1 MSWTETD
8 DKELQECLDRLLA
21 EQKELESKLRPIGII
36 INNTRIIQDGEST
49 SYNKLRERVITK
61 IPPKDMWGVDMT
73 DEIRLQIK
81 NECITKTNEL
91 LGELD
96 E

>member
-8 DKELQECLDRLLA
+8 DNEIQECLDRLLA
-21 EQKELESKLRPIGII
+21 EQKKMESKLRPIGTI
-36 INNTRIIQDGEST
+36 INNTLKIQSREYT
-49 SYNKLRERVITK
+49 SYNEKRERIITK
-61 IPPKDMWGVDMT
+61 IPPKDQWGADMT

-81 NECITKTNEL
+81 NECITKTGEL
-91 LGELD
+91 LGEID